1 MNLVER
7 AKNIL
12 ISPSNEWEVIKGEST
27 SVSEMFTKYAL
38 LLALIPAI
46 AGFIGYSVFG
56 INFGF
61 GSYKIPIGTG
71 ILWAVLTYVLNL
83 AGIFI
88 IGFVVDALAPSFSS
102 TKDMVASMKVV
113 IFAYTAAWVAG
124 IFSIIPVLSFIGII
138 GGVYSLVLMYM
149 GLQRVKDV
157 PKDKMIGYFIVILIV
172 AIVVY
177 MIIAAIVGAIA
188 FSGMAISGMHY

>member
-12 ISPSNEWEVIKGEST
+12 ISPANEWEVIKGEST
-27 SVSEMFTKYAL
+27 SVSEMFTSYAL

-61 GSYKIPIGTG
+61 GSYKVPVGTG

-88 IGFVVDALAPSFSS
+88 IGFIVDALAPSFSS
-102 TKDMVASMKVV
+102 KKDMVASMKVV

-138 GGVYSLVLMYM
+138 GGIYSLVLMYM

-188 FSGMAISGMHY
+188 FSGMALSGMHY